1 MPFSEKIC
9 PACGASSRD
18 SEFSGN
24 FCSKC
29 YSERAEMRMPARV
42 ELSICKRCGKMGARG
57 WSLPTSDDIEALV
70 LSRCKGDYDSASAH
84 IEGEFV
90 NLEFTFIESGKEF
103 AVKRTIPLKLRDTTC
118 TECSRKAGGYY
129 EAIIQIRG
137 EDEEK
142 IKRME
147 QKISRLVSRSSFI
160 SKTNWIKEGV
170 DLYAGSKRVAEHVIS
185 NLGFKYSKSDK
196 LAGVKDGR
204 RIYRR
209 SLCVRV

>member
-1 MPFSEKIC
+1 MSLSEKIC
-9 PACGASSRD
+9 PMCGASSRD
-18 SEFSGN
+18 LEFSGN
-24 FCSKC
+24 FCSAC
-29 YSERAEMRMPARV
+29 YATRAKIKMPNVV
-42 ELSICKRCGKMGARG
+42 ELRICKRCGKIGVRG
-57 WSLPTSDDIEALV
+57 WSLPTSADIEALV
-70 LSRCKGDYDSASAH
+70 LSRCKGDYESASAH
-84 IEGEFV
+84 IDGESV
-90 NLEFTFIESGKEF
+90 NLEFTFVEAGKRF
-103 AVKRTIPLKLRDTTC
+103 AVKRAIALKMRETTC

-137 EDEEK
+137 DDEER
-142 IKRME
+142 IGRME
-147 QKISRLVSRSSFI
+147 EKISRLVSRSSFI
-160 SKTNWIKEGV
+160 SKIIRVKEGV